1 MDTKESKIY
10 QEFKELCTR
19 PVHEIFDEHG
29 FAAFSADQFEEGLRK
44 LDLPKGVRVRR
55 VGPGMFVDSRFVG
68 DLYRAFDASTK
79 AMHDKVATDREFA
92 RIAFLYEIEN
102 HEYLINYQGAW
113 DVCNCFSGEELEW
126 GESKGYRDYLKEA
139 GYPDETADAF
149 AEALRQ
155 HRKDAIE
162 NNWY

>member
-10 QEFKELCTR
+10 QEFKDQCTR

-44 LDLPKGVRVRR
+44 LDLPEGVRVRR

-113 DVCNCFSGEELEW
+113 DVLQLLLGRRARVGREQRLSRLSQRGWLP
-126 GESKGYRDYLKEA
+126 R
-139 GYPDETADAF
+139 
-149 AEALRQ
+149 
-155 HRKDAIE
+155 
-162 NNWY
+162 